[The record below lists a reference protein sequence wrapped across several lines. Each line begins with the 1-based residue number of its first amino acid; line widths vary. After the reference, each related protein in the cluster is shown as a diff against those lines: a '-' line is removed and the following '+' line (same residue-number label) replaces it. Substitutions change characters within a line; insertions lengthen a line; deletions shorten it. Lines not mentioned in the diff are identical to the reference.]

1 MECSL
6 TDSEKKE
13 VFVQAWKNVLN
24 VDSVNDDDN
33 FFEVGGDSIKGVQL
47 VGWLIQKGLKLD
59 MLKIYTAPTVSELVE
74 SLEETKPMA
83 VPSEMLTKENFGRF
97 MQDPVVQQAMTNA
110 GGMPL
115 APQMPQQLCVPP
127 MFYMPQQMCTP
138 QMVYMPPMAYIPQQ
152 MCTPQMPQ
160 QLCTPSMF
168 YMPQQMCTPQ
178 MVYMPPM
185 AYVPQQMCTPQVPQQ
200 LCTPPMVYGAPIPYA
215 APVPMPYMGFPTNAP
230 IQNPNVIQIN
240 EPKLGQVTKAPEDA
254 LNIVLS
260 GILPGGYNKDVNLF
274 HQGLNSFG
282 VMQLITRCAEYG
294 YRLKIEDVIKNPT
307 FSGIVSNMKT
317 E

>member
-160 QLCTPSMF
+160 QLCTP
-168 YMPQQMCTPQ
+168 
-178 MVYMPPM
+178 
-185 AYVPQQMCTPQVPQQ
+185 
-200 LCTPPMVYGAPIPYA
+200 PMVYGAPIPYA